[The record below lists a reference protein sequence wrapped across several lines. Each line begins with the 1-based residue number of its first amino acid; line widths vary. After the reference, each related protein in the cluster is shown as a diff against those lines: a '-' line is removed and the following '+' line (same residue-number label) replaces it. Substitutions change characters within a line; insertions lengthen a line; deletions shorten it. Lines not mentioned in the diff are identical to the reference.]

1 MKNKIYK
8 FLDIAFKVLV
18 GGLFLYVMYWALTF
32 LYESAKII
40 FK

>member
-1 MKNKIYK
+1 MKNK
-8 FLDIAFKVLV
+8 FLEVAFKLVV
-18 GGLFLYVMYWALTF
+18 GGFFLYVMYWALTF